1 VIKIKQ
7 LVFLFIL
14 FVASVHS
21 QPLVLDVTYSRWE
34 NDANKTTRDEIYSVV
49 GSSMIYSLDY
59 GGKSMPNEIDEKKE
73 CSLQQIVYERL
84 IKEIYDNKINRN
96 ETIYLKERMSGE
108 NIFYLKLSVN
118 LILDGTAYSIL
129 LEGESNLVMDNK
141 AYLDVIS
148 FIKEL
153 RSIVRGC

>member
-1 VIKIKQ
+1 MIKIKP

-14 FVASVHS
+14 FGVSVYS
-21 QPLVLDVTYSRWE
+21 QPLVLDVTYSRSE

-96 ETIYLKERMSGE
+96 ETIYLKERMSDE

-141 AYLDVIS
+141 AYLDVIA

>member
-1 VIKIKQ
+1 M
-7 LVFLFIL
+7 LG
-14 FVASVHS
+14 ASVCS
-21 QPLVLDVTYSRWE
+21 QPLVLDVSYSRWE
-34 NDANKTTRDEIYSVV
+34 NDLNKTTRDETYSIVGTSIIY
-49 GSSMIYSLDY
+49 GLDY

-73 CSLQQIVYERL
+73 CSLQQYAYERL

-96 ETIYLKERMSGE
+96 ETIYRKERMSAE
-108 NIFYLKLSVN
+108 NIFYLKITVN

-129 LEGESNLVMDNK
+129 LEGESNLVMDNQ

-153 RSIVRGC
+153 RILVRDC